1 MVNLKDIPKYLKEN
15 AKFCNWKYE
24 TRNGR
29 LTKVPYNPP
38 TNNKASV
45 NNANTFTDFNS
56 IVNGLDIYDGIGIRV
71 DGKIIAID
79 LDHCIEDGNLCSW
92 SEEIVS
98 HFPNTYIEISPSCT
112 GFCIILLPPD
122 NYLFNKDKYYIKKI
136 MWKFM

>member
-1 MVNLKDIPKYLKEN
+1 MI
-15 AKFCNWKYE
+15 
-24 TRNGR
+24 
-29 LTKVPYNPP
+29 
-38 TNNKASV
+38 
-45 NNANTFTDFNS
+45 
-56 IVNGLDIYDGIGIRV
+56 IYIL
-71 DGKIIAID
+71 
-79 LDHCIEDGNLCSW
+79 LDHCIEDGNLRSW